1 MSYAILLVAGWLMKM
16 PGQQAGEEG
25 LSWRGE
31 ERRGAEQRVG
41 WLGLRGVDVTVVGRW
56 DGLGWMEGREGGQSG
71 EGRNGLGGEG
81 LASRELF
88 KYVAEGSR
96 ASVI

>member
-16 PGQQAGEEG
+16 PGQQAGKEG
-25 LSWRGE
+25 PPWRGE
-31 ERRGAEQRVG
+31 GRSGAVGWRVG
-41 WLGLRGVDVTVVGRW
+41 VEGGGSDCVGRW
-56 DGLGWMEGREGGQSG
+56 DGLGWREGREGGQSG

-81 LASRELF
+81 LASRGMC
-88 KYVAEGSR
+88 KYVAEGSC